1 MSGGEAQGERR
12 LRITEAHLHPH
23 LRTRMHQRGIT
34 LEEIER
40 VMNEGWEA
48 PDAKPGTW
56 GRVLVFPYG
65 REWEGQYFEEK
76 EVRVYYKLTSGGHC
90 ASDGDRQ
97 IWKGLPEEGGINED

>member
-23 LRTRMHQRGIT
+23 LRMRMHQRGIT

-76 EVRVYYKLTSGGHC
+76 EVRVYYKLTPEGIVLLTAIARYG
-90 ASDGDRQ
+90 
-97 IWKGLPEEGGINED
+97 KGFLRREE